1 MEPHSPIWTPE
12 LKTEASESLHE
23 VLTKNPAGTFD
34 ELLENIIRSIAANRD
49 AEMDVDSL
57 TENSS
62 FSEIVEAVM
71 VICVEDQSEGF
82 MGPNYSTFE
91 VYQLANGEFAVL
103 DSNFETQSYS
113 VVAYD
118 ESLAAACQ
126 TIGEAGLAEFGESG
140 PVIFDPGGEIDP
152 ESTTERDII
161 FWSELFEINSNL
173 TTNTD
178 KQDEDS
184 Q

>member
-1 MEPHSPIWTPE
+1 MADTTCPSHHDLRLIPMNENWTPE
-12 LKTEASESLHE
+12 LMIEANECLHE

-34 ELLENIIRSIAANRD
+34 ELLENIIQSIAASRN
-49 AEMDVDSL
+49 EEIDVDSL

-62 FSEIVEAVM
+62 FSEIVEAVIA
-71 VICVEDQSEGF
+71 ICVEDQSDAF

-126 TIGEAGLAEFGESG
+126 TIGEQGLAEFGENG
-140 PVIFDPGGEIDP
+140 PVIFNPGGEIDP
-152 ESTTERDII
+152 KSKIERDLA
-161 FWSELFEINSNL
+161 FWSELFEINSN
-173 TTNTD
+173 
-178 KQDEDS
+178 
-184 Q
+184 